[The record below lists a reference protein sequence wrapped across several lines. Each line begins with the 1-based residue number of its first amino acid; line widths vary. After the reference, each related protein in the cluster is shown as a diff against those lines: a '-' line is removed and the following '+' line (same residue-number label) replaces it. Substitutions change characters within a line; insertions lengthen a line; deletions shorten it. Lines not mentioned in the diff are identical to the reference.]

1 MSLVKCFGLCFGISL
16 FLLSQSSMADTD
28 NMGIQEKE
36 VPETT
41 LLKEPV
47 KKADSKVKL
56 KTKAKKAKKAAA
68 KSSQ

>member
-1 MSLVKCFGLCFGISL
+1 
-16 FLLSQSSMADTD
+16 MADTD